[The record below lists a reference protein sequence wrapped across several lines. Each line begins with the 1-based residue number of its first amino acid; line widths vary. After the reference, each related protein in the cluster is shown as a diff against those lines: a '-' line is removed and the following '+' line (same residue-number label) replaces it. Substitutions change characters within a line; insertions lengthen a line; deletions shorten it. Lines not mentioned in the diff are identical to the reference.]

1 MQRAIVALAV
11 SVLLAA
17 AGSLQAADLSPAR
30 WPVAERKTLQAG
42 EQTYWTSEARYVRGA
57 VLITGSAS
65 PVAIHAGIEALR
77 QGGSAA
83 DAATV
88 VALTQVA
95 RTMGQTVSYAGKM
108 AVAYYDART
117 RKVSFLDAGWSPYA
131 DEREIASIPDLGAEP
146 PADGLGRQTL
156 VPGFMRGAEALHA
169 RFGRLPWSDLFAPAI
184 WSAETGV
191 EASPAILGLR
201 QSNAAR
207 FARTPEGRRWLT
219 QADGQPVKSGD
230 LIRQPELAMT
240 LRAVAEGGADEM
252 YRGAWARDYVAAV
265 RARGGRATGG
275 DLSRYR
281 PIWRAPL
288 AAGFGDAT
296 ILGMST
302 GTLACASLTS
312 LSLLDAMRVGS
323 MGPYWK
329 DPAAFR
335 AYARAIQYA
344 TLRQVV
350 RASPTAF
357 ERKAALPA
365 ATCAE
370 RLTKP
375 YAAALA
381 SELLKLKP
389 HPFGDASVAAPEA
402 GHHTMAVVVRDAKGN
417 VAVLVH
423 SANGAPTGIVV
434 GGVPIPEAATV
445 NKWALLAAQAGDL
458 LVNDITPLIALRHG
472 RPVAAVG
479 ATGTS
484 LMSESIR
491 LMGEILSGHE
501 SLTDITAAPPL
512 LYNFQPPKSVDAFAT
527 WPVLTPAGD
536 YAPGFLKAMAAIGV
550 SPPMGTYAPGVLDR
564 QPALGLSIQ
573 ETPRHMAWT
582 SLRGTAAVA
591 VIDPANGQAKAVEVS
606 GIDTFAEAR

>member
-1 MQRAIVALAV
+1 MRRAIVVLAV

-17 AGSLQAADLSPAR
+17 AGPLQAADLSPAQ
-30 WPVAERKTLQAG
+30 WPEAERQALQAG
-42 EQTYWTSEARYVRGA
+42 ERTYWTSKARDVRGA

-65 PVAIHAGIEALR
+65 PVAIHAGMEALR

-131 DEREIASIPDLGAEP
+131 DELEIASIPDLGAEP

-156 VPGFMRGAEALHA
+156 VPGFMRGAEVLHA

-184 WSAETGV
+184 WSAETGM

-201 QSNAAR
+201 QSNSAR
-207 FARTPEGRRWLT
+207 FARTSEGRRWLT

-240 LRAVAEGGADEM
+240 LRAVAKGGADEM
-252 YRGAWARDYVAAV
+252 YRGAWARDFVAAV

-288 AAGFGDAT
+288 AASFGDAT

-357 ERKAALPA
+357 ERKAA
-365 ATCAE
+365 
-370 RLTKP
+370 
-375 YAAALA
+375 
-381 SELLKLKP
+381 
-389 HPFGDASVAAPEA
+389 H
-402 GHHTMAVVVRDAKGN
+402 
-417 VAVLVH
+417 
-423 SANGAPTGIVV
+423 
-434 GGVPIPEAATV
+434 
-445 NKWALLAAQAGDL
+445 AGDL

-484 LMSESIR
+484 LMTESIR

-550 SPPMGTYAPGVLDR
+550 SPPMGAYAPGVLDR
-564 QPALGLSIQ
+564 QAALGLSIQ

-591 VIDPANGQAKAVEVS
+591 VIDPANGRAQAVEVR
-606 GIDTFAEAR
+606 GVDTFAEAK